1 MIYELLKLSD
11 NISTQKEFANNFNK
25 LNRKYK
31 IQTSKRKLIVKKP
44 SRSISG
50 INSITLV
57 MSPYPHGQSFTC
69 KHNCYY
75 CPNEPAHKDNNWTP
89 QPRSY
94 LYNEPAVR
102 RANQNKFEAYEQ
114 MISRMDTLYG
124 NGHPIDKLEIIIE
137 GGTYTEYPI
146 KYLEEFNRDIYYA
159 ANTYFEEIK
168 RDKYSLDEEVYIN
181 RYSKVH
187 IIGNCIETRPDA
199 FNSDWI
205 YHFRRI
211 GCTRIQLGVQSTHN
225 SILKKINRGHNIEC
239 VIVAIEYLK
248 NLAFKIDIH
257 LMPDLPGTTPEM
269 DKESFDFV
277 YNKLYPDQM
286 KIYPCAVV
294 PWTIIKKWYDNNKWT
309 PMSKEDLF
317 NVMNYGVETCPDWI
331 RLPRVIRDIPLEY
344 IEAGNQIMNLRQDL
358 TGNCRD
364 IREREIERHPEYLN
378 QNAKYYY
385 DKYNDKD
392 YFISYES
399 WNKVAL
405 FGFIRLRLPKEYS
418 KEYPTLYGKALI
430 RELHV
435 YGFVTPVNEKGKRSQ
450 HKGIGKGLLRRA
462 ELISFLKGYNGIVV
476 ISGEGVKNYY
486 IKRGYYEKD
495 TYMIKEFK
503 SYYYYIISSC
513 LLIVAIFIHIFL

>member
-1 MIYELLKLSD
+1 
-11 NISTQKEFANNFNK
+11 
-25 LNRKYK
+25 
-31 IQTSKRKLIVKKP
+31 
-44 SRSISG
+44 
-50 INSITLV
+50 
-57 MSPYPHGQSFTC
+57 
-69 KHNCYY
+69 
-75 CPNEPAHKDNNWTP
+75 
-89 QPRSY
+89 
-94 LYNEPAVR
+94 
-102 RANQNKFEAYEQ
+102 
-114 MISRMDTLYG
+114 
-124 NGHPIDKLEIIIE
+124 
-137 GGTYTEYPI
+137 
-146 KYLEEFNRDIYYA
+146 
-159 ANTYFEEIK
+159 
-168 RDKYSLDEEVYIN
+168 
-181 RYSKVH
+181 
-187 IIGNCIETRPDA
+187 
-199 FNSDWI
+199 
-205 YHFRRI
+205 
-211 GCTRIQLGVQSTHN
+211 VQSTHN